1 MEVEAMINHNVVPE
15 VGLVIKL
22 ELRQFSTS
30 EQPTF
35 QSKHSGG
42 QNGSN

>member
-1 MEVEAMINHNVVPE
+1 MNKNVVSV
-15 VGLVIKL
+15 VGLVITL
-22 ELRQFSTS
+22 ELGQFSTT